1 MSANSGS
8 RPFMAVLAALAMLL
22 SAPLGAPA
30 FANPGNVHVAAIPDS
45 TELPAASNGGLVQ
58 EAGVTYGATPSTP

>member
-8 RPFMAVLAALAMLL
+8 RRFM
-22 SAPLGAPA
+22 
-30 FANPGNVHVAAIPDS
+30 AAIPDS
-45 TELPAASNGGLVQ
+45 TELLAAINGGFVQ